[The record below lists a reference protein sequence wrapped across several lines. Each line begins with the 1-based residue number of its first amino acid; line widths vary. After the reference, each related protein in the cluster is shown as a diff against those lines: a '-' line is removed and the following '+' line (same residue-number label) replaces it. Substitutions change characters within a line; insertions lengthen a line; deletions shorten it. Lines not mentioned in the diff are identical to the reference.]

1 MNVGANDKKKL
12 GFLIA
17 LGLLAAYLVY
27 TNLLAGPETTSS
39 ETPKRAAAP
48 ASAAPAIP
56 VPTAQPTA
64 QTTAPRSP
72 NPRSR
77 TEEFHPVLHSRRP
90 EDRINPFDVD
100 PTLRLD
106 LFARVQSVD
115 QAGGSRNLFQFST
128 PPPKE
133 PPPQLKGPEP
143 KVKPGPVQTAEVK
156 PPGPPP
162 PAVEPPPPPVPLKFY
177 GYATFRRNGR
187 KTAYFLDGEE
197 IVIAAEGDVVKR
209 RYRIVRIGPNSV
221 TVEDTDAKRQQTV
234 PLVEESQG

>member
-17 LGLLAAYLVY
+17 LGLLAAYLLYSNV
-27 TNLLAGPETTSS
+27 LAGPDTGSSDTSQ
-39 ETPKRAAAP
+39 RAAAP
-48 ASAAPAIP
+48 ASASAIP

-64 QTTAPRSP
+64 QTAAPRAP

-77 TEEFHPVLHSRRP
+77 SEEFHPVLRSRRP
-90 EDRINPFDVD
+90 EERINPFDVD

-106 LFARVQSVD
+106 LFAKVQSVE
-115 QAGGSRNLFQFST
+115 QAGGGRNLFQFST
-128 PPPKE
+128 PPQKE
-133 PPPQLKGPEP
+133 PPALKGPEP
-143 KVKPGPVQTAEVK
+143 KVKPGPVEAAEEK

-162 PAVEPPPPPVPLKFY
+162 PKVEPPPPPVPLKFY

-187 KTAYFLDGEE
+187 KTAYFLDGDD
-197 IVIAAEGDVVKR
+197 IVIAAEGDIVKR
-209 RYRIVRIGPNSV
+209 RYRIVRIGPSSV

>member
-1 MNVGANDKKKL
+1 MNIGANDKKKV

-27 TNLLAGPETTSS
+27 SNILSGPDTGSRSAQPS
-39 ETPKRAAAP
+39 ERAAAP
-48 ASAAPAIP
+48 SGSAIPVSTAAPAGQ
-56 VPTAQPTA
+56 AA
-64 QTTAPRSP
+64 GPRAP

-77 TEEFHPVLHSRRP
+77 SEEFHPVLRSKRP
-90 EDRINPFDVD
+90 EDRFDPMSVD

-106 LFARVQSVD
+106 LFAKVQSVE
-115 QAGGSRNLFQFST
+115 QAGGGRNLFQFST
-128 PPPKE
+128 PPVKE

-143 KVKPGPVQTAEVK
+143 KVKVGPVQVAEQK
-156 PPGPPP
+156 PAPPP
-162 PAVEPPPPPVPLKFY
+162 PKVEPPPTPVPLKFY

-187 KTAYFLDGEE
+187 KTAYFLDGDD
-197 IVIAAEGDVVKR
+197 IVIAGEGDLVKR

-234 PLVEESQG
+234 PIVEESQG

>member
-1 MNVGANDKKKL
+1 MNVGANDKKKV

-17 LGLLAAYLVY
+17 LGRLAAYLVY
-27 TNLLAGPETTSS
+27 SNVLAGPETGSS
-39 ETPKRAAAP
+39 DTPKRAAAP
-48 ASAAPAIP
+48 ASTAGPIP
-56 VPTAQPTA
+56 VPSAQPAA
-64 QTTAPRSP
+64 QTAAPRAP

-77 TEEFHPVLHSRRP
+77 SEEFHPVLRSRRP
-90 EDRINPFDVD
+90 EERINPFDVD

-106 LFARVQSVD
+106 LFAKVQSVD

-128 PPPKE
+128 PPQKE

-143 KVKPGPVQTAEVK
+143 KVRPGPVETVDQK
-156 PPGPPP
+156 PAGPPP
-162 PAVEPPPPPVPLKFY
+162 PKVEPPPPPVPLKFY

-187 KTAYFLDGEE
+187 KTAYFLDGDD

-209 RYRIVRIGPNSV
+209 RYRIVRIGPSSV